1 MLTSIF
7 FYAIDDDMFRVQKKQ
22 FAVFLFTV
30 FIAAA
35 IFLQGVLH
43 VEQGTLP
50 IDFVFIFIASIV
62 LYPLIII
69 GERPRLSR
77 PVSSHH
83 LRAPPLN

>member
-35 IFLQGVLH
+35 IFLLLH